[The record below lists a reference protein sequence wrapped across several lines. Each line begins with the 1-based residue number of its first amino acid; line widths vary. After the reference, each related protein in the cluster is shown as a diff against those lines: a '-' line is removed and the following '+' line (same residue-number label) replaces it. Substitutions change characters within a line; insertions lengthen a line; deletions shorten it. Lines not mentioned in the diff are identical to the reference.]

1 MRTDWKGIVP
11 ALSTP
16 VDENG
21 VLDEESM
28 RSEVRWNIEKGAHMV
43 AVSLM
48 AGEFHKF
55 TDAERMKTFEITVD
69 EANGEV
75 PVLASVSH
83 SGTEVVVYLAK
94 YAKDIGA
101 DGIIALPPYFDETKA
116 SLSLYEHYAA
126 MASRVDLPI
135 MIQNCEGVGP
145 YMPTTLWARLAEG
158 FSNIVSVKIE
168 GRGCFGRILEA
179 KNMLGDELVIF
190 GGMAASD
197 MLRELSIGVSGNIP
211 DACLTDV
218 LVEIY
223 ENFAAGNEKAA
234 EDIFK
239 KKYKPWLD
247 FLHAHRLS
255 NYEVEKETLRLRG
268 AIKSSYTRLPRG
280 PLLDEEAKAELK
292 QILQDIDLI

>member
-1 MRTDWKGIVP
+1 VP

-16 VDENG
+16 TDENG
-21 VLDEESM
+21 VLDEGSM
-28 RSEVRWNIEKGAHMV
+28 RSEVRWNIDKGAHML

-48 AGEFHKF
+48 AGEFHSF
-55 TDAERMKTFEITVD
+55 TDAERMKTFEIAVD
-69 EANGEV
+69 EAGGKV
-75 PVLASVSH
+75 PVLAGVSH
-83 SGTEVVVYLAK
+83 SGTEVAVYLAK
-94 YAKDIGA
+94 YAQGIGA
-101 DGIIALPPYFDETKA
+101 DGIIALPPYFNMAKA
-116 SLSLYEHYAA
+116 ELSLYEHYARI
-126 MASRVDLPI
+126 ASSVALPI
-135 MIQNCEGVGP
+135 MIQDCEGVGP
-145 YMPTTLWARLAEG
+145 YMPPTLWAKLAED

-168 GRGCFGRILEA
+168 GRGTFGKILET
-179 KNMLGDELVIF
+179 KHILGDELVIF

-197 MLRELSIGVSGNIP
+197 MLRELSVGVSGNIP

-218 LVEIY
+218 LVEVY
-223 ENFAAGNEKAA
+223 ESFMAGGVKEA
-234 EDIFK
+234 EDIFS

-280 PLLDEEAKAELK
+280 PLLDKEAKAELK